1 MKKYT
6 LFLLINML
14 FVSILQLKAEDVDAE
29 QNRSGNATRT
39 EKRSFTNV
47 SEIVLNHQYGDVVM
61 RESNSDRVDL
71 EIQYF
76 DSDKGKASCDI
87 SSSGKQLTIKT
98 NKPPQNTSITYII
111 SIPRNT
117 ALNVTLKYG
126 NMKVN
131 RHEGTFIANMEYSD
145 FSVQSFVNNS
155 PKIVF
160 KYGKLKIDEAKDMA
174 ISASYS
180 DVQVLKSEKITFS
193 GNYNDCKFESV
204 NSMAVTSSY
213 SDFKIGTVI
222 NMNLNMTYGDFK
234 ISSGVS
240 TLSATV
246 GFTDVNISAAES
258 PKLSG
263 LNIQGNYSDISLALP
278 AGTSA
283 NFDVNLNFGDLNI
296 AKRHT
301 VNYTVQQNDDNKTV
315 RKGKIGTG
323 NPTAKI
329 VISNNYADVKI
340 K

>member
-1 MKKYT
+1 MKKCT
-6 LFLLINML
+6 LFLLINIL
-14 FVSILQLKAEDVDAE
+14 FVGVLQLKAEDVDAD

-131 RHEGTFIANMEYSD
+131 RHEGAFIANLEYSD
-145 FSVQSFVNNS
+145 LSVQSFAKNS
-155 PKIVF
+155 PNIVF
-160 KYGKLKIDEAKDMA
+160 KYGNLKVEEAKDIT

-193 GNYNDCKFESV
+193 GDYNDCQFASA
-204 NSMAVTSSY
+204 NNMAATSAY
-213 SDFKIGTVI
+213 SSFQIREA
-222 NMNLNMTYGDFK
+222 MNLNLNVQYGDLQIK
-234 ISSGVS
+234 GVAN
-240 TLSATV
+240 LNATIA
-246 GFTDVNISAAES
+246 FTDVQVKAMES
-258 PKLSG
+258 PRLSG

-283 NFDVNLNFGDLNI
+283 TFDFNLNFGDLNI
-296 AKRHT
+296 AKSHT
-301 VNYTVQQNDDNKTV
+301 VNYTVQQSDNNKTI

-329 VISNNYADVKI
+329 VISNNYADIKI